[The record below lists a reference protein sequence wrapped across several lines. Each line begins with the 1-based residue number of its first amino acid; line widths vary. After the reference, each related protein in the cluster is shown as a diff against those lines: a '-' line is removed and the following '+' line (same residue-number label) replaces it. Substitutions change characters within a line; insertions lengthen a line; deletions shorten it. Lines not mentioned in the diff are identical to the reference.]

1 MRMNNSSKQKKSK
14 IVVIGGGLGGV
25 SSAISLAQ
33 KGYTVSLYEKNSH
46 IGGKLNRLETDGF
59 GFDLGPSILTM
70 PHIFNRLF
78 EQSGKQLG
86 DYVPIEKLTHEWRS
100 FFTDGTVLDLYNDL
114 DEMKMKNPQ
123 LSEKDMQEYRNYLDY
138 TKKLYEATE
147 EGYFDKGLDDLPSI
161 FRHHGVLSS
170 LRNFDYFHTMAQGI
184 EKRVSNPYMQDMLKY
199 YIKYVGSSAESAPAI
214 LNVLAYV
221 QKAQGL
227 WYVQGGMHKL
237 AEGLVKLAEEEGVT
251 FHTNTEVTEITY
263 DSRKTVTGIKLS
275 TGEFVKADRI
285 VSNMEVVPTYNHL
298 LNMKSEFTKKL
309 EEKFEPAASGLV
321 LHLGVNRQ
329 YPQLAHHNFFF
340 SEDSTANYNTV
351 FKEKQLPDDPTI
363 YLVNSNKSDESQ
375 APSGYENIKVLP
387 HIPYIQDEP
396 FTDGQYAELRERVLI
411 KLEKMG
417 LTDLRKHIVVED
429 KWTPVDIEQTYY
441 STRGAIYGV
450 VSDRKKNKG
459 FKFPKI
465 SAEFSR
471 LYFVGGSVN
480 PGGGMP
486 MVTLSGQQVSEIIS
500 KEDDI

>member
-1 MRMNNSSKQKKSK
+1 MKKPGKSDK
-14 IVVIGGGLGGV
+14 ANIIVIGGGLGGL

-46 IGGKLNRLETDGF
+46 LGGKLNRLEKEGF

-78 EQSGKQLG
+78 EQSGRQLE
-86 DYVPIEKLTHEWRS
+86 DYVPIKRLSHEWRS
-100 FFTDGTVLDLYNDL
+100 FFTDGRVIDLYDDL
-114 DEMKMKNPQ
+114 DKMKINNPH
-123 LSEKDMQEYRNYLDY
+123 LSEKDMQEYQTYLDY

-147 EGYFDKGLDDLPSI
+147 EGYFDKGLDDLPAI
-161 FRHHGVLSS
+161 FRHHGLLSA
-170 LRNFDYFHTMAQGI
+170 LKDFDYFHTMAQGI

-199 YIKYVGSSAESAPAI
+199 YIKYVGSSAEAAPAI

-227 WYVQGGMHKL
+227 WYVKGGMHKL
-237 AEGLVKLAEEEGVT
+237 AEGLVELAKEVGVSL
-251 FHTNTEVTEITY
+251 FTNTEITEITY
-263 DSRKTVTGIKLS
+263 DETNTVNGVKLS
-275 TGEFVKADRI
+275 SGEKIEADRI
-285 VSNMEVVPTYNHL
+285 VSNMEVIPAYSRL
-298 LNMKSEFTKKL
+298 LGINIDKTRKM

-321 LHLGVNRQ
+321 LHLGVNRL

-340 SEDSTANYNTV
+340 SEDSKANYQTV
-351 FKEKQLPDDPTI
+351 FQDKELPADPTI
-363 YLVNSNKSDESQ
+363 YLVNSNKTDPSQ
-375 APSGYENIKVLP
+375 APEGFENIKILP

-396 FTDGQYAELRERVLI
+396 FTDEDYAALRERVLI
-411 KLEKMG
+411 KLERMG

-429 KWTPVDIEQTYY
+429 KWTPVDIEETYY

-450 VSDRKKNKG
+450 VSDRKKNNG
-459 FKFPKI
+459 FKFPKV
-465 SAEFSR
+465 STEFNN

-486 MVTLSGQQVSEIIS
+486 MVTLSGQQVADIIV
-500 KEDDI
+500 KEDTN

>member
-1 MRMNNSSKQKKSK
+1 MVNPDNQNKSD
-14 IVVIGGGLGGV
+14 IIVIGGGLGGL

-33 KGYTVSLYEKNSH
+33 KGYTVSLFEKNSH
-46 IGGKLNRLETDGF
+46 IGGKLNRLEKNGF

-78 EQSGKQLG
+78 EQSGKQLN
-86 DYVPIEKLTHEWRS
+86 DYVPIERLSHEWRS

-114 DEMKMKNPQ
+114 DEMKINNPQ
-123 LSEKDMQEYRNYLDY
+123 LSEKDMQEYLNYLNY
-138 TKKLYEATE
+138 TQKLYEATE
-147 EGYFDKGLDDLPSI
+147 TGYFEKGLDDLPAV
-161 FRHHGVLSS
+161 FKHHGVLSS
-170 LRNFDYFHTMAQGI
+170 LRKFDYFHTMAEGV

-227 WYVQGGMHKL
+227 WYIQGGMHKL
-237 AEGLVKLAEEEGVT
+237 SEGLVKLAEEVGVSL
-251 FHTNTEVTEITY
+251 HTNTEVTEITV
-263 DSRKTVTGIKLS
+263 DSSKAVTGVKLS
-275 TGEFVKADRI
+275 SGQYIKADRI
-285 VSNMEVVPTYNHL
+285 VSNMEVIPTYNRL
-298 LNMKSEFTKKL
+298 LDVDSNVTDKM

-321 LHLGVNRQ
+321 LHLGVNRL

-340 SEDSTANYNTV
+340 SKDSKANYKTV
-351 FKEKQLPDDPTI
+351 FQDKLLPDDPTI
-363 YLVNSNKSDESQ
+363 YLVNSNKTDVSQ
-375 APSGYENIKVLP
+375 APDGYENIKVLP
-387 HIPYIQDEP
+387 HIPYIQDKP
-396 FTDGQYAELRERVLI
+396 FTDKEYEDLRERVLI

-429 KWTPVDIEQTYY
+429 QWTPVDIEETYY
-441 STRGAIYGV
+441 STCGAIYGV

-459 FKFPKI
+459 FKFPKV
-465 SAEFSR
+465 STEFER

-486 MVTLSGQQVSEIIS
+486 MVTLSGQQVADIIS
-500 KEDDI
+500 KEDRR